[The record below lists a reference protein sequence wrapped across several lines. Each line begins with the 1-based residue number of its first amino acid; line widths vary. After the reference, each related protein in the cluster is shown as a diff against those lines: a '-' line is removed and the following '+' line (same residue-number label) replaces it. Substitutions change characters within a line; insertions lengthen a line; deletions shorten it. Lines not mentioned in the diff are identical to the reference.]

1 MTRENFKYVLLQ
13 IAVVLKLIFNV
24 ILRSF
29 DFSIEVI
36 EFVTLATR
44 LAYIIL
50 SFAESL
56 LRSF

>member
-13 IAVVLKLIFNV
+13 ITVVLKLFNV

>member
-13 IAVVLKLIFNV
+13 ITVVLKLIFNA
-24 ILRSF
+24 ILRSI